1 VPLESIASGAYRI
14 VEVLGQG
21 GFGTVY
27 KAHQAS
33 LDRFVA
39 IKVLRDDFLS
49 SARDV
54 ERFRREARAAARL
67 GGHPNIVTIYD
78 YGEDAGL
85 AYLVLEYIDGPTLHA
100 RLRQPLATS
109 EVVTVVAGVAA
120 ALDFAHSRGLV
131 HRDVKP
137 SNIMLSR
144 DGRVVLTDFGIV
156 KLLDRDGASTLT
168 APTTGGIIGTPE
180 YMAPEQITNA
190 EIGPAADLYA
200 LGVVCYELL
209 VGRVPFTGS
218 PLSIAH
224 QQVTSR
230 PPVLATFD
238 SRVPPIVE
246 RVVQQALAKDPIQRF
261 PTGAALAGALE
272 DALGLSTTRFTPST
286 PRSGRAEC
294 LAEPASGRDS
304 AAGTIL
310 TARVAPNHSGRLLIL
325 ALLVVNLLAFAV
337 SVLSLSGLFGPAA

>member
-1 VPLESIASGAYRI
+1 MPLESIAAGAYRI

-39 IKVLRDDFLS
+39 IKVLREDYLNS
-49 SARDV
+49 VRDV

-85 AYLVLEYIDGPTLHA
+85 AYLVLEYIDGPTLHT
-100 RLRQPLATS
+100 RLRQPLPTS
-109 EVVTVVAGVAA
+109 EVVTVVAGVAG
-120 ALDFAHSRGLV
+120 ALDYAHSRGLV

-156 KLLDRDGASTLT
+156 KLLDRDDAATLA

-224 QQVTSR
+224 QQVNSR

-238 SRVPPIVE
+238 PRVPPVVE
-246 RVVQQALAKDPIQRF
+246 RVVQQALAKDPAQRF
-261 PTGAALAGALE
+261 PTGAAFASALE
-272 DALGLSTTRFTPST
+272 DALGIATTRLTPSA
-286 PRSGRAEC
+286 PRSGRGVVS
-294 LAEPASGRDS
+294 AEPASGRDS
-304 AAGTIL
+304 AAGTVL
-310 TARVAPNHSGRLLIL
+310 AARATPSNSGRLLIVT
-325 ALLVVNLLAFAV
+325 LLLVNLLALAV
-337 SVLSLSGLFGPAA
+337 IALSLSGLLGPAA